1 MKEELRKEF
10 EHFLGPNSHWNPSVE
25 PSIDFIDQAI
35 DYAIAWSHRNRN
47 GSSNRPT
54 IQSLS

>member
-35 DYAIAWSHRNRN
+35 DYAIAIEHLTDGMVSARR
-47 GSSNRPT
+47 G
-54 IQSLS
+54 